1 MCLWANLLTTILE
14 CYCEDDLLHIKYLEE
29 YMENRSQV
37 SGNSGKYM
45 HLFLLIFPLYYDYI
59 FLWIFTFKVT
69 QVFVFAQMFCISYLF
84 IMMTFKIFT
93 SAIEDIRRN
102 KKIWKKEI
110 TFFFCLIVGTINW
123 WLSYASKVV
132 KNMFFFIKAWT
143 GITTDAISDYYIT
156 KCLPADA
163 FTQYVY
169 IFL

>member
-1 MCLWANLLTTILE
+1 MTTILE

-37 SGNSGKYM
+37 SGNYGKYM
-45 HLFLLIFPLYYDYI
+45 HLFLLIFPLYCDYI

-93 SAIEDIRRN
+93 SAIEDIRSN

-110 TFFFCLIVGTINW
+110 TFFLFNCRHNKLVIVICQQ
-123 WLSYASKVV
+123 SCKKHV
-132 KNMFFFIKAWT
+132 
-143 GITTDAISDYYIT
+143 
-156 KCLPADA
+156 
-163 FTQYVY
+163 
-169 IFL
+169 FLHKSMNGDNNRCY